1 MLAKRQRTAP
11 SRSIRYYLWPAEG
24 LQRITQRFHRNLFER
39 TVALPRYAG
48 TKQKIVEVFIQR
60 LTSRDYSISARGI
73 VYPFDAKG
81 FLDIKALALEGS
93 LELSRFKSTET
104 NILDLRP
111 SIKRRRFHASALLF
125 DKKPRKSFSK
135 GENVRFPKKVKI
147 GDVIGAIREKHP
159 MLGSVLSKGAGFHL
173 MYLESE
179 IMMHVLEKLRHQ
191 NIVGLPVFD
200 GVIVKASKVEI
211 AKRVMKEQFNKTTG
225 LEIQVRLEQTL

>member
-1 MLAKRQRTAP
+1 
-11 SRSIRYYLWPAEG
+11 
-24 LQRITQRFHRNLFER
+24 
-39 TVALPRYAG
+39 
-48 TKQKIVEVFIQR
+48 
-60 LTSRDYSISARGI
+60 
-73 VYPFDAKG
+73 
-81 FLDIKALALEGS
+81 
-93 LELSRFKSTET
+93 
-104 NILDLRP
+104 
-111 SIKRRRFHASALLF
+111 
-125 DKKPRKSFSK
+125 
-135 GENVRFPKKVKI
+135 
-147 GDVIGAIREKHP
+147 